1 MTIAA
6 NGNVGIGTSNPVAK
20 FHIQGGSTGTLA
32 DTAVDGAHN
41 RKYYYDTS
49 IGLGETFSQS
59 KSLGLFCGAYAAVRE
74 LTIGPWMTFTSDRR
88 IKQNIVEIIDDDA
101 LQKLRLLKP
110 CTYNYKD
117 YMDNGANKVYGFIAQ
132 EVKEILP
139 YAVNESTG
147 PLSKIPNIYCFCDVS
162 NNRIKLL
169 KDSHYTDI
177 NGTAFGK
184 SGSLGDLE
192 KDANY
197 NYFSLVFIDNNEGEV
212 VKNIVDIVDDTTFV
226 IDSPFNEEQLVD
238 GKIFLFGQKVSTCN
252 LLNNNDIWTV
262 DNAAHKDVD
271 RHLKPDKEK
280 PATWESQ
287 VPQLLTK

>member
-1 MTIAA
+1 MSAYIAPVLNNGVLNTTFNSSDFEGTYPDSFLPLSGGNITGGLNVSENLGVGLTNPDRKMQVDGGIKVKGTGSNPGLTMDNVLHVQRSGNGTSYSSYDFHRFYSNSTLGAESGNTAMTIAA

-147 PLSKIPNIYCFCDVS
+147 PLSKIPNIYCFVMFQT
-162 NNRIKLL
+162 I
-169 KDSHYTDI
+169 
-177 NGTAFGK
+177 
-184 SGSLGDLE
+184 
-192 KDANY
+192 
-197 NYFSLVFIDNNEGEV
+197 
-212 VKNIVDIVDDTTFV
+212 
-226 IDSPFNEEQLVD
+226 Q
-238 GKIFLFGQKVSTCN
+238 
-252 LLNNNDIWTV
+252 
-262 DNAAHKDVD
+262 
-271 RHLKPDKEK
+271 
-280 PATWESQ
+280 
-287 VPQLLTK
+287 